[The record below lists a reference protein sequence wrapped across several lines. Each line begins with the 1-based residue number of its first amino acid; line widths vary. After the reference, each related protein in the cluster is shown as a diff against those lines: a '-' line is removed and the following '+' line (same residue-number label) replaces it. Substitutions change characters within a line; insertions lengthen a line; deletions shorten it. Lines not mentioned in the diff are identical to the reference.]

1 MSALLRKHMPLDSS
15 SESESEFESDK
26 GRHAKPQQ
34 GSGGVQECRGSAQ
47 KRRSPMLMQH
57 WAGIDDGHVRMW
69 QEDEEDD
76 IDHQHHLGHSQ
87 SAQLDESIDTD
98 SLGGSF
104 DSASAEALLAART
117 RPITAAINTLR
128 SASASL
134 ANPKQP
140 KTVSVGS
147 PHRSALK
154 DVTDLLRSASTATNV
169 GGTGNAQKG
178 RREVEKSNVL
188 GWDSVVSR
196 VSSGVM

>member
-76 IDHQHHLGHSQ
+76 NDHQHHLGHSQ

-128 SASASL
+128 SASAT
-134 ANPKQP
+134 PKP
-140 KTVSVGS
+140 KTVSCGS

-154 DVTDLLRSASTATNV
+154 DVTDLHKSASTATNV
-169 GGTGNAQKG
+169 GVKG
-178 RREVEKSNVL
+178 SARRVRCEIEKSNVL
-188 GWDSVVSR
+188 GWDAVVSR
-196 VSSGVM
+196 VSSGFI

>member
-15 SESESEFESDK
+15 SDSESEFESDK
-26 GRHAKPQQ
+26 DRHAQPQP
-34 GSGGVQECRGSAQ
+34 GSRGVQERRGSAE
-47 KRRSPMLMQH
+47 KRHSPMLMQH

-76 IDHQHHLGHSQ
+76 LNHQHHSQ
-87 SAQLDESIDTD
+87 PAQQTLDESIDTD

-128 SASASL
+128 SASAT
-134 ANPKQP
+134 PKP
-140 KTVSVGS
+140 KTVSCGS

-154 DVTDLLRSASTATNV
+154 DVTDLHKSASTATNV
-169 GGTGNAQKG
+169 GVKG
-178 RREVEKSNVL
+178 SARRVRCEIEKSNVL
-188 GWDSVVSR
+188 GWDAVVSR
-196 VSSGVM
+196 VSSGFI